1 MAWGRHGVQSLCD
14 GCDGPYFDAAL
25 VIRCTD
31 DQEAIRQARQYL
43 DGTAVEVWQDRKLVA
58 KLAPEDG

>member
-1 MAWGRHGVQSLCD
+1 MEYKV
-14 GCDGPYFDAAL
+14 YVMDATGHISTPPL
-25 VIRCTD
+25 VIRCAD